1 MVAIVTSG
9 PIRLTQSIFCQTAET
24 GSDWM
29 TKSRAETG
37 SDWVTESKAETG
49 ADWVTESRVVQI
61 E

>member
-1 MVAIVTSG
+1 MSRQVPSVS
-9 PIRLTQSIFCQTAET
+9 LSQTAET